1 MTRAKQ
7 FVAACSALALVA
19 CGGGGN
25 GGGGGGG
32 PIGGGNGPTPTPAA
46 TPTPTAGCSLATRKA
61 WVLDQLDEWYLFPEL
76 FNAAAN
82 PNTGTVQ
89 DYIDALVAP
98 ARAQSKDRYFTY
110 ITSIAEENAYYNSGA
125 FAGFG
130 FRLGY
135 DTGAGR
141 VFVIETFE
149 GTPALGANIDRGT
162 ELLAISGSSV
172 AALMQAGGPQAVI
185 DALGPDTVGTSR
197 TLRVR
202 DLSGVEREVTL
213 AKTEFELDPVSNR
226 YGAKIIN
233 DGGRKIGYI
242 NLRTFIGPAEGDL
255 RDAFASFKT
264 QGVTQL
270 IVDLRYN
277 GGGLVSIAELF
288 AELMLS
294 NHVGDVLSYTT
305 FRTSKSSSNETARV
319 GAQSQAFAPQ
329 KVAFIGTGG
338 TASASELVI
347 NAMIPYL
354 GGNMAL
360 IGSNTYGKPV
370 GQIALDNAPC
380 DDRLR
385 AIAFKTENANHQ
397 GEYFTG
403 LAGIVPNSCR
413 ANDDISHQLGDPAE
427 QMVARSLDF
436 LAGRACTPISATS
449 KAPAAVP
456 DRGVLRPERGGD
468 TIRRELPG
476 AY

>member
-25 GGGGGGG
+25 GGGG
-32 PIGGGNGPTPTPAA
+32 PIGGGNGPTPTPSA
-46 TPTPTAGCSLATRKA
+46 TPTPTSGCSLATRKA

-162 ELLAISGSSV
+162 ELLTIGGSSV
-172 AALMQAGGPQAVI
+172 SALMQAGGPQAVI

-202 DLSGVEREVTL
+202 DLSGVERDVTL

-226 YGAKIIN
+226 YGAKVIN

-242 NLRTFIGPAEGDL
+242 NLRTFIGPASGDL

-277 GGGLVSIAELF
+277 GGGLVSVAELF

-305 FRTSKSSSNETARV
+305 FRASKSSNNETAQV
-319 GAQSQAFAPQ
+319 GSQSQAFAPQ

-385 AIAFKTENANHQ
+385 AIAFKTENADHQ

-413 ANDDISHQLGDPAE
+413 ANDDISRQLGDPAE

-436 LAGRACTPISATS
+436 LAGRSCTPISATS

-456 DRGVLRPERGGD
+456 ERGVLRPERGGS